1 MDCILGAILREDM
14 TRLDCLFGAIAREDM
29 GIRDDGGGEK

>member
-14 TRLDCLFGAIAREDM
+14 TRLDCLLGAIAREDM